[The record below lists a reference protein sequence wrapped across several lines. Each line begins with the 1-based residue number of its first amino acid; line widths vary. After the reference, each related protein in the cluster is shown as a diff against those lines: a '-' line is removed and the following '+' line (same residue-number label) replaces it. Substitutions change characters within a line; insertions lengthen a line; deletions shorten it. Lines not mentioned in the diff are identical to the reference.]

1 MSIGIQN
8 QKFGVEF
15 EFYGI
20 TRSKAADILAAYFGT
35 QKYYGGTSYDKYCV
49 DDPQGR
55 TWTIM
60 RDASVAS
67 GSSQSCELV
76 TPVCEYKDI
85 EDIQQIVRDLAA
97 KGIKVGTGCG
107 IHIHIDGANH
117 DAKSIRNLALIIA
130 SKEAPMITALQ
141 IKSERLSYCK
151 PTDKNF
157 AEWLDK
163 HSKATLPEI
172 KEKYYEGTYSSRSQH
187 YSSTRYHMLNLHSFF
202 GEYYGCHHTV
212 EFRCFNSTTHAGRVK
227 AYIQFCLAVSAQAIN
242 QTTARYK
249 PMDRSNDAYVFRT
262 WLNRAKLIGKE
273 YRTCQ
278 YHMLYNLQGDRV
290 YHDRANVRHRTEH
303 FAQTLNA
310 RIIQTTEQ
318 TAQPERTSIAELPTA
333 PQERPDVPS
342 FSILEQC
349 ETFIQTLYMLHHLTS
364 EDRSDMMNTL
374 TRGLN
379 ETQREELF
387 RTFSAANPERN
398 IEQTQTQTQTQTTQR
413 TARRAAGGE

>member
-1 MSIGIQN
+1 MIGIQD
-8 QKFGVEF
+8 QKFGVEY
-15 EFYGI
+15 EFYGM
-20 TRSKAADILAAYFGT
+20 TRRKAADIIAKHFGT
-35 QKYYGGTSYDKYCV
+35 NSYYDGGYYDKYCAN
-49 DDPQGR
+49 DPQGR
-55 TWTIM
+55 KWTIM
-60 RDASVAS
+60 SDASVAGG
-67 GSSQSCELV
+67 GSNSCEMV
-76 TPVCEYKDI
+76 TPVCDYKDI

-97 KGIKVGTGCG
+97 EGAKVGTGCG
-107 IHIHIDGANH
+107 IHIHIDGKNH
-117 DAKSIRNLALIIA
+117 EAKSIRNLALIIA

-141 IKSERLSYCK
+141 IKPERQRYCQ
-151 PTDKNF
+151 PTRTEF

-163 HSKATLPEI
+163 HTKATLPEI
-172 KEKYYEGTYSSRSQH
+172 KEKYYKGEEGWRSRGEH
-187 YSSTRYHMLNLHSFF
+187 YCSARYHMLNLHSFF
-202 GEYYGCHHTV
+202 GEYHGCHKTV

-242 QTTARYK
+242 QTTAHYK

-290 YHDRANVRHRTEH
+290 YHDRANVRHRTER

-310 RIIQTTEQ
+310 RIIQTTQQ

-342 FSILEQC
+342 FSMLEQC
-349 ETFIQTLYMLHHLTS
+349 ETFIQSLYMLHHLTA
-364 EDRSDMMNTL
+364 EDRTDMMNVL

-379 ETQREELF
+379 ETQREELS

-398 IEQTQTQTQTQTTQR
+398 IEQTQTQTQTTQR
-413 TARRAAGGE
+413 TARRVAGGE